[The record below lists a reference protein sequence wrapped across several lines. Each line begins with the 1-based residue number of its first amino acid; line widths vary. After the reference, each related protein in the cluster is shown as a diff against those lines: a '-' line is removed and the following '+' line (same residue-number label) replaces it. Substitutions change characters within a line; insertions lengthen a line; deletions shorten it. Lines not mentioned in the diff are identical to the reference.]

1 LPVSRSIPANRFSV
15 LDDLSEWRAP
25 RFTEG
30 AIKAADLV

>member
-1 LPVSRSIPANRFSV
+1 MKFDVV
-15 LDDLSEWRAP
+15 YLDDLSEWRAP